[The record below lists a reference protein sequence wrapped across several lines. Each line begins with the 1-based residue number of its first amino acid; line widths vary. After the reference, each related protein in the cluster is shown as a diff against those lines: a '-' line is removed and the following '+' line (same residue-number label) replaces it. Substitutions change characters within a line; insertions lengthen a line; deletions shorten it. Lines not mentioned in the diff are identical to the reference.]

1 MKKVEFKSQAIL
13 PRKNTEFTMRIYNQD
28 SSRGIKEHVA
38 IIKGDVTANIGNVIR
53 VHSSCVTSE
62 IFGCTR
68 CDCSEQL
75 DTAFEEIS
83 KATAG
88 AIIYLDQEGR
98 DIGLAKKV
106 EAYSFQDQGLDT
118 VDANLAANVVVDAR
132 NYAPALQ
139 ILQDIGITH
148 ASVLTNNPNKITE
161 LVEGGLHIT
170 NRIPVITEGKEEYL
184 AKKVS
189 RLNHEISFNPERDTH
204 ISQTTISGFK
214 PIK

>member
-13 PRKNTEFTMRIYNQD
+13 PRNNEQFTMRVYNENSD
-28 SSRGIKEHVA
+28 RGIKEHVA
-38 IIKGDVTANIGNVIR
+38 IIKGDVAANIGNVIR

-68 CDCSEQL
+68 CDCAEQL

-83 KATAG
+83 KAESG

-118 VDANLAANVVVDAR
+118 VDANIAANVEIDSR
-132 NYAPALQ
+132 QYTPALE
-139 ILQDIGITH
+139 ILEDIGITH
-148 ASVLTNNPNKITE
+148 AAVLTNNPNKITE
-161 LVEGGLHIT
+161 LVAGGLHIT
-170 NRIPVITEGKEEYL
+170 NRIPVITEGKEDYL
-184 AKKVS
+184 AKKVQ
-189 RLNHEISFNPERDTH
+189 RLNHEISFDPNRDTN
-204 ISQTTISGFK
+204 ITKSTLKGFK
-214 PIK
+214 PVK

>member
-13 PRKNTEFTMRIYNQD
+13 PRNNEEFTMRVYNEN
-28 SSRGIKEHVA
+28 SERGIKEHVA
-38 IIKGDVTANIGNVIR
+38 IIKGDVSANIGNVIR

-68 CDCSEQL
+68 CDCAEQL

-83 KATAG
+83 KADAG

-118 VDANLAANVVVDAR
+118 VDANIAANVEIDSR
-132 NYAPALQ
+132 NYDPALA
-139 ILQDIGITH
+139 ILKDIGITH

-161 LVEGGLHIT
+161 LVEGGLNIT
-170 NRIPVITEGKEEYL
+170 NRIPVICEGKEEYL
-184 AKKVS
+184 AKKVA
-189 RLNHEISFNPERDTH
+189 RLNHETSFDPSRDTN
-204 ISQTTISGFK
+204 ITKDTLKGFK

>member
-28 SSRGIKEHVA
+28 SPRGIKEHVA
-38 IIKGDVTANIGNVIR
+38 IIKGNVTANIGNVIR

-68 CDCSEQL
+68 CDCAEQL

-106 EAYSFQDQGLDT
+106 EAYSFKDQGLDT
-118 VDANLAANVVVDAR
+118 VDANLAANVVVDA
-132 NYAPALQ
+132 LQ
-139 ILQDIGITH
+139 ILKDIGITH

-161 LVEGGLHIT
+161 LVEGGLHII
-170 NRIPVITEGKEEYL
+170 NRIPVITEGKQEYL

-189 RLNHEISFNPERDTH
+189 RLNHEISFNPDRDTN
-204 ISQTTISGFK
+204 INQKTISGFQ